1 MTNTSG
7 DSLTRIAEWHEPLMG
22 TAVEL
27 QLVLDGEDQEERGQ
41 SYTSAVI
48 EEMVRLQNVLS
59 SVDASSEFSRWS
71 RGEVAK
77 ASSELFEVLT
87 ETAYWQSVSGGRF
100 NPATAALSTLWK
112 DAEMSGVIPAAQD
125 AQAIADAIAA
135 PRWKVRDG
143 RVLEQLGD
151 CTHSTLNA
159 FAKGWIV
166 DRAISMLMT
175 FDGVRSA
182 TVNAGGDLRRS
193 GVDSLLVGIEN
204 PHRPFDNEPPLT
216 AVSVQNAS
224 LATSGSAR
232 KGFQIGDRHFGHVID
247 PRTGWPV
254 ESIASISVVA
264 DTAATADVLATI
276 LGVQEPIEAIA
287 EAEDRNTA
295 VFIVDSEGNQF
306 RSEAWTQIEV
316 PIN

>member
-48 EEMVRLQNVLS
+48 EEMLRLQNMLS

-71 RGEVAK
+71 RGKVAHVSPEV
-77 ASSELFEVLT
+77 FEVLA
-87 ETAYWQSVSGGRF
+87 EAAYWQSVSGGRF
-100 NPATAALSTLWK
+100 NPATAELSTLWK

-166 DRAISMLMT
+166 DRAIAMVMT

-204 PHRPFDNEPPLT
+204 PQRPFDNEPPLT
-216 AVSVQNAS
+216 AASLQNAA

-232 KGFQIGDRHFGHVID
+232 KGFRIGDRRFGHVID

-254 ESIASISVVA
+254 ETIASISVVA
-264 DTAATADVLATI
+264 DSAATADVLATI

-287 EAEDRNTA
+287 EADDRNTA